1 MALLTSPNGQEIT
14 PMYTTRLWTI
24 PAARVY
30 CGHVG
35 QTSVGNQITYTPSL
49 NIDLA
54 LYHDISFSKLLQ
66 WIINTAT
73 VNTVNTLRIDAD
85 KCRISNLLS
94 VIPITAYPNRVSQVY
109 LLGSL
114 LFAVPFPGANDSR
127 TQLRLCWGGIFLLA
141 FHC

>member
-1 MALLTSPNGQEIT
+1 MGALAKPLSP
-14 PMYTTRLWTI
+14 
-24 PAARVY
+24 
-30 CGHVG
+30 
-35 QTSVGNQITYTPSL
+35 NQITYTPSL

-94 VIPITAYPNRVSQVY
+94 VILIIAHPKRVSRVY

-114 LFAVPFPGANDSR
+114 FFAVPFPGANASR
-127 TQLRLCWGGIFLLA
+127 MQSRLWWGGIFLLV